1 MQTVQTT
8 SALVNSVVNMAI
20 QMVNEYHEKTGSS
33 NNLVG
38 VIAASVPEA
47 DQHRTIEYFAGRA
60 EQMALGYRDEVAALV
75 VVWNHGVVIACH
87 ALPNNLPG
95 LTFDAPQDRTVLGKL
110 ISEKIHE
117 SFDKHQLNKKNKK
130 KKNKAKK
137 NM

>member
-8 SALVNSVVNMAI
+8 SALANSVVNMAI

-47 DQHRTIEYFAGRA
+47 D
-60 EQMALGYRDEVAALV
+60 L

-95 LTFDAPQDRTVLGKL
+95 LTFDAPQDRAALGKL
-110 ISEKIHE
+110 ISEIIHE
-117 SFDKHQLNKKNKK
+117 SFDKQQQKKKNK